1 MNKFQKVTE
10 QASHYRHLEK
20 MTVEELLININ
31 KEDKTVPL
39 AVEKVLPQIEK
50 LASAICD
57 KMLAGG
63 RLFYIGAGT
72 SGRGGR
78 RRGAPAPARRP
89 RPPGDRPRARLRA
102 R

>member
-50 LASAICD
+50 LASAISD

-63 RLFYIGAGT
+63 RLFCF
-72 SGRGGR
+72 
-78 RRGAPAPARRP
+78 
-89 RPPGDRPRARLRA
+89 LRA
-102 R
+102 SRGRSYATSFPTVLARISSAGRQQE